1 MTAVGSVVVRRKAV
15 QSLVNC
21 VAQMVERE
29 VARPEHPT
37 PSAHDLNLEG
47 LESRTVMAARAQE
60 PSEQLKRFHQMP
72 D

>member
-21 VAQMVERE
+21 VARMIERE
-29 VARPEHPT
+29 VARPEQPA
-37 PSAHDLNLEG
+37 PSAHDLNLED
-47 LESRTVMAARAQE
+47 LESRTVMTARAQE
-60 PSEQLKRFHQMP
+60 PSEQLQGFHQMP